1 MIGRE
6 RLRLEHVER
15 RSIEFT
21 GVESGNDVRIDLQI
35 TPPSIDQHRPWQQPA
50 AAFPRKSAEEG
61 PVQHAARIGRERE
74 QHSQN
79 IGIGEERLE
88 LGGAVIAGDTVE
100 RLGRAAPASNLIAKR
115 LERLCGGRTQH
126 AEPHHSDADILR
138 GRLGKV
144 LPDFSAFAARGTRPC
159 GDDGRAR

>member
-1 MIGRE
+1 M
-6 RLRLEHVER
+6 L
-15 RSIEFT
+15 
-21 GVESGNDVRIDLQI
+21 
-35 TPPSIDQHRPWQQPA
+35 
-50 AAFPRKSAEEG
+50 
-61 PVQHAARIGRERE
+61 ARIGRERE

-79 IGIGEERLE
+79 IGIGAERLE

-144 LPDFSAFAARGTRPC
+144 LPDFPRLQLAELGHAAMMVEHVDPMYSTIRPVRSGSTKRTSGT
-159 GDDGRAR
+159 